1 MAGGGS
7 AYVRLEKPDNSISQG
22 LQFWGQQAA
31 QERQNNKL
39 LKEREQ
45 IRQDKKEEEFDKN
58 FGSLEEFRNK
68 LSGFKTYDQIGADYT
83 TKVRD
88 EYVKEYNRASE
99 ALRTGNA
106 QERRDAEMRM
116 RTLKGTFVQVNDM
129 TDRFAKLFEEYKNK
143 TNISGVDADW
153 QNKIQ
158 SVLVDKNFEFVID
171 KNGSPLAK
179 GIFKN
184 KNGKDELFEINYQE
198 LMDGSFRSY
207 DRQEIRGKGGLVE
220 KVLTSL
226 GTYEEIKE
234 KGLITTT
241 SKLWNDNIEKAVDVH
256 LSTMIGD
263 DEIVAD
269 ILNQLDATSTKK
281 KDFSDE
287 EKKKVRNALYSAIR
301 GGYDEKYSEKFNS
314 DKATYQLGTAKLAEE
329 IRSNKADEETAR
341 KNAAT
346 AAIVAQSG
354 IITALANKKKIDN
367 EIEKGDETTK
377 NIVTISKPFKDGNST
392 FRTFNISD
400 KDEKGN
406 EALVPFVSYV
416 DSQGKPVNI
425 SSVDIDAK
433 TGNMRYKDGRGKL
446 QIISAEK
453 DYNLYN
459 TIWNQIQGREERNSS
474 NGGVSSGTQNSG
486 GTSR

>member
-7 AYVRLEKPDNSISQG
+7 AYTRLEKPDNSISQG

-106 QERRDAEMRM
+106 QERKDAEMRM

-158 SVLVDKNFEFVID
+158 SVLVDNKFEIVPD
-171 KNGSPLAK
+171 KNGNPLIK

-184 KNGKDELFEINYQE
+184 KKGEDELFEVNYQE

-220 KVLTSL
+220 KVLTNL
-226 GTYEEIKE
+226 GSYEEIKE

-241 SKLWNDNIEKAVDVH
+241 SKLWNDNIEKAVEVH
-256 LSTMIGD
+256 LDTMIGN

-269 ILNQLDATSTKK
+269 ILNQLDSTSTKK
-281 KDFSDE
+281 KGFSDD
-287 EKKKVRNALYSAIR
+287 EKEKVRKVLYSAIR
-301 GGYDEKYSEKFNS
+301 GGYDEKYSEQFNK
-314 DKATYQLGTAKLAEE
+314 DRGAYITANRK
-329 IRSNKADEETAR
+329 ISADERHNKVMEGIAR
-341 KNAAT
+341 KNAET
-346 AAIVAQSG
+346 AAKAAETGMIN
-354 IITALANKKKIDN
+354 ALANKKKIEHDIN
-367 EIEKGDETTK
+367 KEDEIGKG
-377 NIVTISKPFKDGNST
+377 IVTISQPFKDGNST
-392 FRTFNISD
+392 YRTFNISD
-400 KDEKGN
+400 KDEKGK
-406 EALVPFVSYV
+406 ESLLPFVSYV

-425 SSVDIDAK
+425 SSVDIDTK

-446 QIISAEK
+446 QTISAEK

-459 TIWNQIQGREERNSS
+459 TIWNQIEGREERNSS
-474 NGGVSSGTQNSG
+474 NGGVSSSNNDPLNLGF
-486 GTSR
+486 